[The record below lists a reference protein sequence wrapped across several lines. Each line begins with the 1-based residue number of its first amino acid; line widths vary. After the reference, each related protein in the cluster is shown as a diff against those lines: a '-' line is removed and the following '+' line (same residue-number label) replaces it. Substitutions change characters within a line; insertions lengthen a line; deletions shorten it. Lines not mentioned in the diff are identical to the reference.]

1 MIRNLAAVK
10 PMNDSD
16 IDALGVRVLDNFCA
30 DLANPLSV
38 PEEED
43 VSLENAVVRPPAPG
57 CEDRLESKTSPRR
70 KWKRK
75 IYPTSAVRRSAR
87 IRTAKKFHDEI

>member
-1 MIRNLAAVK
+1 MIRNLAAIK

-30 DLANPLSV
+30 NLANPLSE

-43 VSLENAVVRPPAPG
+43 ESVEIAVVRPPEPG
-57 CEDRLESKTSPRR
+57 CEDQLESKISTKR

-75 IYPTSAVRRSAR
+75 IYPSSAVRRSAR